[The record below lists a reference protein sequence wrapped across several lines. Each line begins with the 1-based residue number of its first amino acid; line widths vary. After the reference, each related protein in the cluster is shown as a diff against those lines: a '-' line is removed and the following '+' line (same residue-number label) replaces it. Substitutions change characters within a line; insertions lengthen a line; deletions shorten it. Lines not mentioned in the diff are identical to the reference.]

1 MQMEINDRDF
11 LIFIVRAFDGMSKIV
26 MDLGQ
31 EIANKRPALDGG
43 NSPYA
48 ILFHCVGLTNYWV
61 GTLIGNRS
69 TERDRNN
76 EFVATGDINSLLK
89 SVEEIKKQIR
99 LDLKK
104 FNGHMPPTEIPNVAY
119 SPMKEHEE
127 WNQAQVLIHTYEE
140 LAQHH
145 GHMEITKDILIKSQ
159 TDNLVK
165 K

>member
-11 LIFIVRAFDGMSKIV
+11 LIFIDRAFDGMSKIV

-69 TERDRNN
+69 TERDRYN

-127 WNQAQVLIHTYEE
+127 WIQAHVLIHT
-140 LAQHH
+140 
-145 GHMEITKDILIKSQ
+145 
-159 TDNLVK
+159 
-165 K
+165 

>member
-11 LIFIVRAFDGMSKIV
+11 LIFIDRAFDGMSKIV

-69 TERDRNN
+69 TERDL
-76 EFVATGDINSLLK
+76 S
-89 SVEEIKKQIR
+89 
-99 LDLKK
+99 
-104 FNGHMPPTEIPNVAY
+104 
-119 SPMKEHEE
+119 
-127 WNQAQVLIHTYEE
+127 LIH
-140 LAQHH
+140 
-145 GHMEITKDILIKSQ
+145 I
-159 TDNLVK
+159 
-165 K
+165 